1 MSGDGAQPGMP
12 RRLDG
17 WRSTQGRAPDG
28 AIDSEQQLRAT
39 RPAVERSEQGAAALG
54 RAYWREVTRA
64 SRGVVRA
71 REDARGVELRLLA
84 FGPTLLRFGPAEL
97 RVGAEGVGAAYP
109 IRGGLLARSPG
120 GTLSVSQSDGDAPVL
135 SAAVRGFHPRLAA
148 RQGRPPFTDA
158 LYEHVQRRV
167 HVAIS
172 RRYLW
177 RLTVEGAR

>member
-1 MSGDGAQPGMP
+1 MPEDRAQPEMP

-28 AIDSEQQLRAT
+28 AIDSEQQLRAP
-39 RPAVERSEQGAAALG
+39 RPAVERSERGAAALG

-64 SRGVVRA
+64 SRGLVRA
-71 REDARGVELRLLA
+71 RDSDCGVELRLLG
-84 FGPTLLRFGPAEL
+84 FGPALLRLGPAEL
-97 RVGAEGVGAAYP
+97 RVDADGVGAAYA
-109 IRGGLLARSPG
+109 IHGGVLAQAPG
-120 GTLSVSQSDGDAPVL
+120 GTLSVSQSDGEAPVL
-135 SAAVRGFHPRLAA
+135 TAAVRGFHPRLAA
-148 RQGRPPFTDA
+148 RHGRPPFTGA
-158 LYEHVQRRV
+158 LYEHVQRRL